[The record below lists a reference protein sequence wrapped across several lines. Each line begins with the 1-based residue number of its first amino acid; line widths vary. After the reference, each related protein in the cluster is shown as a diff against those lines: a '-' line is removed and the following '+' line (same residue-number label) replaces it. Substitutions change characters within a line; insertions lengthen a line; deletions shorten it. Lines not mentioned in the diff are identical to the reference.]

1 MNVEGFWEVR
11 VPAEHV
17 ADMLCHVLIADEVP
31 SLSNTGKLG
40 SGRVLMWILGRC
52 PVVAHGM

>member
-1 MNVEGFWEVR
+1 M
-11 VPAEHV
+11 PAEHV
-17 ADMLCHVLIADEVP
+17 ADMLCRVLIADEVP